1 MPTPLDGFGGYLKVG
16 VTPTA
21 VAYLTQFEY
30 TVKSD
35 IKTQGP
41 YIGDANK
48 TKVRA
53 GKDITFSGEGVIVAS
68 NDAGQVLL
76 HTAINT
82 DANIAIHWQGGNSN
96 TLLDITT
103 AILTSMKVTHK
114 GTEGVTFTFDG
125 ESSGSYTETFT

>member
-16 VTPTA
+16 ATPTTT
-21 VAYLTQFEY
+21 AYLTQFEY
-30 TVKSD
+30 AVKTD
-35 IKTQGP
+35 VKTQGP
-41 YIGDANK
+41 YIGDSNK

-53 GKDITFSGEGVIVAS
+53 GKDITFSGEGVIVAA

-76 HTAINT
+76 HAAING
-82 DANIAIHWQGGNSN
+82 DANIAIAWQGGNAN
-96 TLLDITT
+96 TKLDIPT

-114 GTEGVTFTFDG
+114 GSEGITFTFDG